1 MVASRDAC
9 RDNLC
14 VTSSIARGLALF
26 LGVFSLVSLAGSGG
40 DANLWW
46 IDFYP
51 LPTFVRVALLIA
63 FAGAMIAYALRPFVV
78 TAGGSG
84 HHIRRLVTIALLV
97 ITIAFAVINV
107 IRYYIVLARGE
118 ITTVFPI
125 PLSLVI
131 AAVLLFVL
139 IAQSKTD
146 ERYPLIVIAS
156 FVVASVLFPIA
167 QTVFFGITDYRRP
180 ADVIVVFGARAY
192 ADGSL
197 SRPLADRVRTGCELY
212 REGLAP
218 RIIFSGGEGDGAIHE
233 TEAMRRAA
241 IAWGVPAS
249 AIALDAN
256 GVNTEATVRNT
267 ARAGGRILAVSHFYH
282 LPRIKMTYQ
291 RYGVDVFTVPAHTS
305 SATAVVYNVAR
316 ESVAFW
322 AYYMR
327 RLR

>member
-1 MVASRDAC
+1 
-9 RDNLC
+9 

-51 LPTFVRVALLIA
+51 LPTLVRVALLIV
-63 FAGAMIAYALRPFVV
+63 FAVAMIAYALRP
-78 TAGGSG
+78 A
-84 HHIRRLVTIALLV
+84 RRLVTIAFLV
-97 ITIAFAVINV
+97 ITVAFALINV
-107 IRYYIVLARGE
+107 IRYYVVLARGE

-125 PLSLVI
+125 PLSLAI

-156 FVVASVLFPIA
+156 FVIASVLFPVA

-212 REGLAP
+212 RQGLAP
-218 RIIFSGGEGDGAIHE
+218 RIIFSGGQGDGAIHE

-249 AIALDAN
+249 VIALDAN
-256 GVNTEATVRNT
+256 GVNTESTVRNT
-267 ARAGGRILAVSHFYH
+267 AHAGTRILAVSHFYH

-291 RYGVDVFTVPAHTS
+291 RYGVDVFTVPAHTT

-322 AYYMR
+322 AYYLR